1 MLYERCFYNPFII
14 NILHS
19 IISVKRALFDTKM
32 YLVSKRENNK
42 NFKEHKLY
50 TKTYYP

>member
-1 MLYERCFYNPFII
+1 MPYEMYFYNPFII

-19 IISVKRALFDTKM
+19 IISVKRLFFDTKM

-42 NFKEHKLY
+42 NFKERKLS